1 MRTAPASTGKQPQPN
16 RMQPPAPGSAW
27 LVLLVSL
34 VWALGGASR
43 SGFTASVIFSGPV
56 RGWGPARLFVHR
68 CRPQLLSRSLSR
80 GTLGTSSPEVAF
92 LMPERS

>member
-56 RGWGPARLFVHR
+56 PRLGSCSSICSSMPPTATLPFVEPGYIRDQLTRGSVLDA
-68 CRPQLLSRSLSR
+68 
-80 GTLGTSSPEVAF
+80 
-92 LMPERS
+92 